1 MVENKQEKTTISTK
15 SKEESIILLVL
26 LLVTLIHE
34 STTPAYIHIFIINTY
49 KIFLIS
55 QYNMM

>member
-1 MVENKQEKTTISTK
+1 MVENKQEKTRISTK

-34 STTPAYIHIFIINTY
+34 STTPAYIHICIINTC

-55 QYNMM
+55 